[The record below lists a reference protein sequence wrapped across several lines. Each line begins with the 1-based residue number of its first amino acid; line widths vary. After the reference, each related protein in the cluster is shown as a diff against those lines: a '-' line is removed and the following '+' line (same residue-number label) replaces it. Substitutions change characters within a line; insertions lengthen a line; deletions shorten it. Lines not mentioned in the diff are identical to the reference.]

1 MKKLIPLLSLCFIG
15 LTASAQTKEIAE
27 KDFLA
32 AINKLVA
39 AVKMQHWA
47 YEDPF
52 TIDSAFSISG
62 DSLTA
67 TFKYKTD
74 SNYYRVRYAA
84 PMSALKGVFQDVYQ
98 ILSFKGK
105 SVHVYEQI
113 GNGAWILVERRSMF
127 HLGMIDDED
136 KKLVELKYE
145 VEGAVEDLL
154 EYYEK

>member
-1 MKKLIPLLSLCFIG
+1 MKKLIPLLLLCCIG
-15 LTASAQTKEIAE
+15 FTSSAQTKEIAE
-27 KDFLA
+27 KDFLE

-52 TIDSAFSISG
+52 KIDSAFKIFG
-62 DSLTA
+62 DSLTT

-84 PMSALKGVFQDVYQ
+84 PMNALKGVFQDIYE

-105 SVHVYEQI
+105 SVHVYEQV
-113 GNGAWILVERRSMF
+113 GNGPWVLIERRSMF

-136 KKLVELKYE
+136 KKLVELKYD

-154 EYYEK
+154 EYY